1 MVKTFSVSLYT
12 CGCGYETTN
21 PGNSGKHKKGKC
33 GHEMTVSSAR
43 MVLESDYLEALKTH
57 TGAFTLTG
65 DGNAVDQ
72 SNNIDQS
79 LNNTNIVMVL
89 PERSLKEDFKE
100 CVMTLQSANRER
112 SAEDIILMPGKL
124 LGITRDPKKLPG
136 ALIERNNKI
145 IEKLPCGGERVMG
158 KKKAIPTF
166 TSEGI
171 EGILCYPHMS
181 VPDFLEKHRGTKRTK
196 ISLADASRLRIHN
209 PHEYHNKVP
218 DDVKDILLRMENN
231 TETCLQK
238 ITTENKDAGFL

>member
-1 MVKTFSVSLYT
+1 MVDTYTVRLHT
-12 CGCGYETTN
+12 CGCGYKTTN
-21 PGNSGKHKKGKC
+21 PGNASKHKKVLC

-43 MVLESDYLEALKTH
+43 MVLESDYLEAKTSSI
-57 TGAFTLTG
+57 TQSG
-65 DGNAVDQ
+65 DGIKMADCHNT
-72 SNNIDQS
+72 SIDQS

-124 LGITRDPKKLPG
+124 LGITRDPKKFPG

-181 VPDFLEKHRGTKRTK
+181 VPDFLEKHRGSKRTK